1 MGNASCSVR
10 RHTEAA
16 AITTRDASTQT
27 DLVLVG
33 VQTIPVINAPP
44 IVQEVVVPA
53 AVQEVGVPAAVQEAA
68 VPAAVQGAV
77 VLAVVQENVVPVVQ
91 QGETR
96 DVRRCVAMAV
106 TTGRRCRKAAVR
118 GDEYCGIHRRM
129 T

>member
-44 IVQEVVVPA
+44 I
-53 AVQEVGVPAAVQEAA
+53 VQEVGVPAAVQEAA

>member
-44 IVQEVVVPA
+44 IVQEV
-53 AVQEVGVPAAVQEAA
+53 GVPAA
-68 VPAAVQGAV
+68 
-77 VLAVVQENVVPVVQ
+77 VQENVVPVVQ